1 MSRSARRAQPHWP
14 SYVVTFG
21 TSRDVSPS
29 PLSPTRIVFVRYSA
43 RPRRALCRGRPV
55 RLGAAGAPRALA
67 PASQST
73 LTATEAAGSIGRR
86 ICRPADAGSAGRRTP
101 DLPAGVAG
109 SAGRRRRGS
118 IGRRICRP
126 ASLRDAPSHRQ
137 FLVETFVAILRP
149 PPLPPLP
156 PLPQRRRCWATS
168 SSRLRTPQK
177 RRSGA
182 PEEGRA
188 SGESPITVRG
198 RAGASAS
205 GQPVRQVAQI
215 APPSSCHGT
224 QNQCTEA
231 GIG

>member
-67 PASQST
+67 PTSQST

-86 ICRPADAGSAGRRTP
+86 ICW
-101 DLPAGVAG
+101 
-109 SAGRRRRGS
+109 
-118 IGRRICRP
+118 P
-126 ASLRDAPSHRQ
+126 ASPRDAPSHCQ
-137 FLVETFVAILRP
+137 FLVEIFVAIVRP
-149 PPLPPLP
+149 PLLP

>member
-73 LTATEAAGSIGRR
+73 LTATEAASRLY
-86 ICRPADAGSAGRRTP
+86 RTP
-101 DLPAGVAG
+101 DLPAGVAE
-109 SAGRRRRGS
+109 R
-118 IGRRICRP
+118 
-126 ASLRDAPSHRQ
+126 APSHRQ